1 MSAKRIMIEDAR
13 AFRLTIIPTS
23 VDMFGV
29 KLEETY
35 AADGHALAS
44 AVTNASASQTHRII
58 DTLLV
63 AAKQSGHQG
72 SVISV
77 NRKLPITLEESSGV
91 RLALAL
97 LTTLPVSKHERVR
110 SLVAGVNAMSTE
122 ETYYWYAKCLGP
134 DAPRA
139 RKALRTLLSG
149 D

>member
-23 VDMFGV
+23 ADMFGV

-58 DTLLV
+58 DTLLA

-77 NRKLPITLEESSGV
+77 NRKLPIS
-91 RLALAL
+91 RLDSRVVIYDRRVFIILVTAL
-97 LTTLPVSKHERVR
+97 
-110 SLVAGVNAMSTE
+110 
-122 ETYYWYAKCLGP
+122 
-134 DAPRA
+134 D
-139 RKALRTLLSG
+139 
-149 D
+149 